1 MNADGRPGIN
11 VGADLGARMPAVLW
25 LAIGLLAAGAVF
37 MAGGVLL
44 IAGAIRGRR
53 ASQVSTV

>member
-1 MNADGRPGIN
+1 
-11 VGADLGARMPAVLW
+11 
-25 LAIGLLAAGAVF
+25 

-53 ASQVSTV
+53 GDHEGSSDAGHQ